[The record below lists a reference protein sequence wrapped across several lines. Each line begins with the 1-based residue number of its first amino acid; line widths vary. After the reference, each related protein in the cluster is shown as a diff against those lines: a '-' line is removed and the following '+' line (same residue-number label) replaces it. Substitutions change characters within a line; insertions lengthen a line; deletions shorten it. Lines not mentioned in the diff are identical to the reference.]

1 MLLRLYFTLSF
12 FLLLLFCT
20 AQSSS
25 ITGKDISGTWTG
37 NYSKIL
43 FGLNPTKL
51 VVELYV
57 YNDSM
62 ITGSSHLYYANN
74 SYEHYKVS
82 GVYHKKTGTVFFSED
97 STIAVKL
104 GFMIGNCLG
113 DYTMKLSVS
122 DSSLSLDGTWK
133 DNMRTR
139 SRCNSVRVWLNKSY
153 SKKKPVILPPPVKD
167 TIKKLPPIIKDTVKK
182 IPAPPAIPERIP
194 DIQSLIEIKEAE
206 KDSIKFEVYD
216 NGEIDNDTVS
226 VLFNNKLL
234 ISKQMIS
241 LKPIT
246 FYVSLSK
253 ENPISKI
260 QLLAENLGTIPPCTA
275 VMIVTTKTKRYE
287 VNLSSNFYKN
297 GVLELFLKE

>member
-1 MLLRLYFTLSF
+1 MLLRSYFTLF
-12 FLLLLFCT
+12 YFLLISFCT
-20 AQSSS
+20 AQSSP
-25 ITGKDISGTWTG
+25 IKAKDISGTWTG

-43 FGLNPTKL
+43 FSANPTKL

-82 GVYHKKTGTVFFSED
+82 GVFHKKSSTVFFSED

-104 GFMIGNCLG
+104 GFMVGNCLG
-113 DYTMKLSVS
+113 DYSMRLSAS
-122 DSSLSLDGTWK
+122 DSSLNLEGTWK

-139 SRCNSVRVWLNKSY
+139 SRCSSVRVWLSKSFT
-153 SKKKPVILPPPVKD
+153 KKSPIGPPPFVKD
-167 TIKKLPPIIKDTVKK
+167 TIKKLPPGIKDTVKK
-182 IPAPPAIPERIP
+182 NPPQRVIPERIP
-194 DIQSLIEIKEAE
+194 DIQSLIEIKNAE

-253 ENPISKI
+253 ENPISKV
-260 QLLAENLGTIPPCTA
+260 QLLAESLGSIPPCTA
-275 VMIVTTKTKRYE
+275 VMIITTKTKRYE

-297 GVLELFLKE
+297 GMLELFLKE